1 MLNYWFWSQNYR
13 FEGSRTIGGALSSRQ
28 INSVSPESLVTSTVF
43 ITSDHLWDAR
53 DQLLIP
59 NCLGN
64 MAETNPD
71 FRKQCIHLISVKTW
85 NVIFPSSS
93 HLIFQVTLSGDDYML
108 LNSDWGLPQRWLSE
122 SLVKELLYRRL
133 AGALRAGVMEG
144 VYLDAASG
152 NQRLLSNLQ
161 EA

>member
-1 MLNYWFWSQNYR
+1 MNTSVMLNYWFWGQNYR
-13 FEGSRTIGGALSSRQ
+13 FEGSRTICGALSSRQ

-71 FRKQCIHLISVKTW
+71 FRQQRIRLISVKTW
-85 NVIFPSSS
+85 NVIFLLVPISFSKWLCPVMTTCYETLTEVFPRGGCLS
-93 HLIFQVTLSGDDYML
+93 HWLRNSFTDGWQVP
-108 LNSDWGLPQRWLSE
+108 WE
-122 SLVKELLYRRL
+122 LVSWK
-133 AGALRAGVMEG
+133 VFT
-144 VYLDAASG
+144 
-152 NQRLLSNLQ
+152 
-161 EA
+161 